1 MKKEIKKITFLL
13 IYPALIL
20 PTFIYGADPLTDGP
34 GDPSTDTGPGSG
46 IIRNPISSDTIAE
59 LLGKLLDLFV
69 QIGVVVVTMGIIYAG
84 FIYVTARGDKGK
96 IAKAHTAFYWAI
108 IGSAV
113 VLGAFAIVR
122 VISETV
128 KGVVGQ

>member
-1 MKKEIKKITFLL
+1 MKQQIKKISFLL

-20 PTFIYGADPLTDGP
+20 PAFVYGADFPTDGSGSP
-34 GDPSTDTGPGSG
+34 PTDIGGASG
-46 IIRNPISSDTIAE
+46 ILRNPISSNTIAE

-96 IAKAHTAFYWAI
+96 IAKAHTAFYWTI

-122 VISETV
+122 VISDTIR
-128 KGVVGQ
+128 GVVG

>member
-1 MKKEIKKITFLL
+1 MKKEIIQLSFLL

-20 PTFIYGADPLTDGP
+20 PQIIYAGTGP
-34 GDPSTDTGPGSG
+34 DTPPSTESEGFKIP
-46 IIRNPISSDTIAE
+46 NPISSKTIAE
-59 LLGKLLDLFV
+59 LLGQLLDLFV

-96 IAKAHTAFYWAI
+96 IAKAHTAFYWTI

-122 VISETV
+122 VISDTV
-128 KGVVGQ
+128 NQIVK